1 VTLEKGEPYDSWHVV
16 TLAKV
21 CGWRVRNCTPFDVS
35 SLPGYTATARQ
46 ARVYAFERLPPKV
59 EVEVKKRFGGD
70 AREAKKQ
77 RSKKARRP

>member
-1 VTLEKGEPYDSWHVV
+1 
-16 TLAKV
+16 
-21 CGWRVRNCTPFDVS
+21 VS